1 MIIKRIR
8 IWNDVLHMIE
18 FIYIYIFIYFYTHT
32 HPHTHTHIYIIL
44 ENMSEFLFFGRN
56 VTTIQ
61 LPPKVIIR

>member
-18 FIYIYIFIYFYTHT
+18 FIYIYIYLFIFI
-32 HPHTHTHIYIIL
+32 HTHTHTHTYIIL